1 MSGGSIEIEITLG
14 VSDETAAAC
23 VVLLNHYLRNN
34 PGMEVD
40 IHTVEGINE
49 TMAREIHL
57 RNTEATP

>member
-14 VSDETAAAC
+14 VSDETAVAC
-23 VVLLNHYLRNN
+23 TVILNHYLRNH

-57 RNTEATP
+57 RKEAEP

>member
-1 MSGGSIEIEITLG
+1 MNGGTVEIEITLG

-23 VVLLNHYLRNN
+23 TVILNHYLRNH

-40 IHTVEGINE
+40 INTVEGINE

-57 RNTEATP
+57 RKGAEP

>member
-1 MSGGSIEIEITLG
+1 MSGGKIEIEVTMG

-23 VVLLNHYLRNN
+23 VVLLNHYLRNH

-57 RNTEATP
+57 RNGAEP

>member
-1 MSGGSIEIEITLG
+1 MKAGEITVEVTLG
-14 VSDETAAAC
+14 VSDETAVAC
-23 VVLLNHYLRNN
+23 TVILNHYLKTH

-57 RNTEATP
+57 RKEAEP

>member
-1 MSGGSIEIEITLG
+1 MKAEKITVEVTLG
-14 VSDETAAAC
+14 VSDETAVAC
-23 VVLLNHYLRNN
+23 TVILNHYLRNH

-57 RNTEATP
+57 RKEAEP

>member
-1 MSGGSIEIEITLG
+1 MSGGKIEIEVTMG

-23 VVLLNHYLRNN
+23 VVLLNHYLRSH

-49 TMAREIHL
+49 TMTREIHL
-57 RNTEATP
+57 RNGAEP